1 MKYPL
6 DSFRQLYFISGF
18 LKMDFF
24 KRITLL
30 SALLLSAASTAS
42 AFVPRSTTC
51 TPSHANGGLFMS
63 AVAESATDADTG
75 ARSIDNIRNIAVIAH
90 VDHGKTTLVDALI
103 RQSGVFRDEGQAD
116 DAGERVMDSE
126 DQERERGI
134 TILSKNLAVQRDGVK
149 INIMDTPG
157 HADFGGEVERVL
169 NMCDGVILLV
179 DSVEGPKPQTRFV
192 LDKALSKGM
201 NALVCVNKVDR
212 PAARV
217 DYVVD
222 NVFDL
227 FVDLGATDEQ
237 TDFKVVY
244 ASGIQGRA
252 GTEPDNLAD
261 DMGPLFDAILDSIR
275 APTVEKPEPE
285 ALQALVSNIDFDPF
299 KGKMGIAR
307 ITNGSVKTGQAIAL
321 AHPDKDKKT
330 GRINELFVFDN
341 LGKQEVKEASAGEI
355 IMFTGV
361 EGVEI
366 GDTLITNENAGAN
379 AAEPLEPIAVEQ
391 PTVRMTIGVNKSP
404 LAGQEGKFLTSR
416 MIRDRLFKELDRN
429 VALQVEETDSA
440 DRYEV
445 SGRGQLHLTVLIETM
460 RREGFELEVG
470 PPTVIIKENEETGKK
485 EEPWESV
492 EVRVPEEYNGPVIDL
507 LNNRKGELQDMG
519 LEEGSNMSVVKYLVP
534 TRGMLG
540 LRSALLSSTRG
551 TAIIDSV
558 FDSYRP
564 MIAEGI
570 QARDKGSLLAFA
582 DGDATTFG
590 ITGAQSRGSMF
601 VSVGDAVYNGM
612 IIGINQRPGDL
623 EVNICKTKALN
634 NMRAA
639 SKDKDSGV
647 IAPIEMSLDS
657 CVEYLASDEILEVTP
672 SLFRMSKNPAMK
684 TKGKGKK

>member
-1 MKYPL
+1 MKV
-6 DSFRQLYFISGF
+6 SF
-18 LKMDFF
+18 
-24 KRITLL
+24 L
-30 SALLLSAASTAS
+30 SALLLAAASTAS
-42 AFVPRSTTC
+42 AFVPRTN
-51 TPSHANGGLFMS
+51 NGSCLNTGLCMS
-63 AVAESATDADTG
+63 AVAEPETTSTG
-75 ARSIDNIRNIAVIAH
+75 GTVVENIRNIAVIAH

-103 RQSGVFRDEGQAD
+103 QQSGVFRDASQAEE
-116 DAGERVMDSE
+116 AGVRVMDSE

-134 TILSKNLAVQRDGVK
+134 TILSKNLAVQRNGVK

-169 NMCDGVILLV
+169 NMCDGVLLLV

-192 LDKALSKGM
+192 LDKALKKGM
-201 NALVCVNKVDR
+201 KALVVVNKVDR

-217 DYVVD
+217 EYVVD

-244 ASGIQGRA
+244 ASGLLGKA
-252 GTEPDNLAD
+252 GAEPDNLAD
-261 DMGPLFDAILDSIR
+261 DMGPLFDAILENIDS
-275 APTVEKPEPE
+275 PVVEKSEPD
-285 ALQALVSNIDFDPF
+285 ALQCLISNIIFDNF

-307 ITNGSVKTGQAIAL
+307 ITNGSIKVGQPVAL
-321 AHPDKDKKT
+321 AHPDKDKRT
-330 GRINELFVFDN
+330 GKISELFVFDN
-341 LGKQEVKEASAGEI
+341 LGKKEVAEASAGEI
-355 IMFTGV
+355 IMFSGL

-366 GDTLITNENAGAN
+366 GDTLVTNVNAGAN

-391 PTVRMTIGVNKSP
+391 PTVRMTFGVNKSP
-404 LAGQEGKFLTSR
+404 LAGREGKFLTSR
-416 MIRDRLFKELDRN
+416 MIRERLFKELDRN
-429 VALQVEETDSA
+429 VALQVKETDSA

-445 SGRGQLHLTVLIETM
+445 SGRGQLHLTVLIESM

-470 PPTVIIKENEETGKK
+470 PPTVIIKTNEETGKL

-492 EVRVPEEYNGPVIDL
+492 EVRVPEEYSGAVIDL
-507 LNNRKGELQDMG
+507 LNLRKGELTDMG
-519 LEEGSNMSVVKYLVP
+519 LEESMQVVKYLVP

-564 MIAEGI
+564 KISGTI

-582 DGDATTFG
+582 KGPATTFG
-590 ITGAQSRGSMF
+590 IEKAQTRGQMF
-601 VSVGDAVYNGM
+601 VSVSEDVYNGM
-612 IIGINQRPGDL
+612 IIGVHQRPGDL
-623 EVNICKTKALN
+623 EVNVCKTKALN
-634 NMRAA
+634 NIRSATKEMTT
-639 SKDKDSGV
+639 GV

-657 CVEYLASDEILEVTP
+657 CVEYLAADEILEVTP
-672 SLFRMSKNPAMK
+672 TMFRMSKNPDMMK
-684 TKGKGKK
+684 QGKGGRN

>member
-1 MKYPL
+1 MKSP
-6 DSFRQLYFISGF
+6 
-18 LKMDFF
+18 
-24 KRITLL
+24 
-30 SALLLSAASTAS
+30 
-42 AFVPRSTTC
+42 
-51 TPSHANGGLFMS
+51 LFMS
-63 AVAESATDADTG
+63 AVAESASETETG
-75 ARSIDNIRNIAVIAH
+75 AKSIDNIRNIAVIAH

-116 DAGERVMDSE
+116 EAGERVMDSE

-201 NALVCVNKVDR
+201 NALVVVNKVDR

-217 DYVVD
+217 EYVVD

-252 GTEPDNLAD
+252 GDEADNLAD
-261 DMGPLFDAILDSIR
+261 DMGPLFDAILEHVR
-275 APTVEKPEPE
+275 PPTVEKPEPE

-307 ITNGSVKTGQAIAL
+307 ITNGSVKAGQPIAL
-321 AHPDKDKKT
+321 VHPDKEKRT

-341 LGKQEVKEASAGEI
+341 LGKKDVGDASAGEI
-355 IMFTGV
+355 IMFSGIDD
-361 EGVEI
+361 VEI
-366 GDTLITNENAGAN
+366 GDTLVTNENAGLN

-429 VALQVEETDSA
+429 VALQVAETDSA

-492 EVRVPEEYNGPVIDL
+492 EVRVPEEYNGAVIDL
-507 LNNRKGELQDMG
+507 LNNRKGDLQDMG
-519 LEEGSNMSVVKYLVP
+519 LEESSGMSVVKYLVP

-564 MIAEGI
+564 MIEGGI

-582 DGDATTFG
+582 DGPATTFG
-590 ITGAQSRGSMF
+590 IEGAQSRGNMF
-601 VSVGDAVYNGM
+601 VSVGDDVYSGM
-612 IIGINQRPGDL
+612 IIGIHQRPGDL

-639 SKDKDSGV
+639 SKDKNAGI
-647 IAPIEMSLDS
+647 IAPIDMSLDS
-657 CVEYLASDEILEVTP
+657 CVEYLAADEILEVTP
-672 SLFRMSKNPAMK
+672 SLFRMSKNPAMAK
-684 TKGKGKK
+684 KGKGKK